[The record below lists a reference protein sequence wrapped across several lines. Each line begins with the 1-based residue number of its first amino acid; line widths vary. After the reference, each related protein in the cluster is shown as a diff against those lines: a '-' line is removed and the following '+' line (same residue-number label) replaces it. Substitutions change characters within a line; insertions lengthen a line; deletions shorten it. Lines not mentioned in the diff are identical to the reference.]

1 MGDEDLY
8 IMSDVKNRWARD
20 DSVAFSYDSPWLI
33 VCALLDWPVMHKRV
47 HKHAHVNK
55 RLCLHAFL

>member
-1 MGDEDLY
+1 
-8 IMSDVKNRWARD
+8 MSDVKNRWARD

-47 HKHAHVNK
+47 HKHANINK